1 MKLAMFRVDTLV
13 GPFDRFGIVT
23 LDGDPQDT
31 VENARD
37 NLGSIV
43 DVNFAYAA
51 MEADN
56 GEANPTALAR
66 FLPARPAGLCR
77 ALRY

>member
-23 LDGDPQDT
+23 LDGDPHET

-37 NLGSIV
+37 NSGSISGAT
-43 DVNFAYAA
+43 DLITC
-51 MEADN
+51 
-56 GEANPTALAR
+56 PK
-66 FLPARPAGLCR
+66 
-77 ALRY
+77 

>member
-43 DVNFAYAA
+43 DVTFAYAE
-51 MEADN
+51 MEAEN
-56 GEANPTALAR
+56 GAANPTGR
-66 FLPARPAGLCR
+66 
-77 ALRY
+77 

>member
-56 GEANPTALAR
+56 G
-66 FLPARPAGLCR
+66 
-77 ALRY
+77 